1 MPIFCAELGG
11 MPAPVIPAAAE
22 LRIDLAA
29 DEARDEVL
37 PFPFNLVEES
47 YHIIK
52 NNFRIALNIQDVII
66 ISTFVCS
73 IQVIT
78 LLLLPSLAAERE
90 LFSD

>member
-52 NNFRIALNIQDVII
+52 NNCRIALNIQDDVPLDICMFYSSHYLVATAFFSCREGII
-66 ISTFVCS
+66 
-73 IQVIT
+73 
-78 LLLLPSLAAERE
+78 
-90 LFSD
+90 